1 MKYCNVRIF
10 KKMKRKSDEIFS
22 WINNAVKAIYNNELD
37 NLKNDIFEYE
47 TYSLLTNGN
56 TIKTDNNKAG
66 IYLFVA
72 NNDFQLDVKCFNKC
86 TYGAKVNKRNCG
98 LKGDENLEV
107 KKGDVFYLGKSYE
120 IYNRLVKHLT
130 DNCDSSTYSLKLE
143 AENRKYY
150 KDKLDVHLFI
160 LKEDYTDYKAI
171 ILPSIEERLHKE
183 LKPKVGSART

>member
-1 MKYCNVRIF
+1 MKS
-10 KKMKRKSDEIFS
+10 KTEEIFS
-22 WINNAVKAIYNNELD
+22 WINNAVKAICKNEQD
-37 NLKNDIFEYE
+37 NFKNDMFEYE
-47 TYSLLTNGN
+47 TYSLMTNGN
-56 TIKTDNNKAG
+56 TIKTDKNKAG

-120 IYNRLVKHLT
+120 IYDRLGEHLT
-130 DNCDSSTYSLKLE
+130 GNCDSSTYSLKLE
-143 AENRKYY
+143 AENRKCF

-160 LKEDYTDYKAI
+160 LKEDYTDYKTI
-171 ILPSIEERLHKE
+171 ILPLIEERLHKE